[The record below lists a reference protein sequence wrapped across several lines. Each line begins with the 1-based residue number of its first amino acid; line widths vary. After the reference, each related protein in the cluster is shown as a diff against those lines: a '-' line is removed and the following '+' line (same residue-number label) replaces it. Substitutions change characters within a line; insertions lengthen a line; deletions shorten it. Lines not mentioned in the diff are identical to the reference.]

1 MSDPTAPSS
10 LPPEPNPAPGAGA
23 PPLPPQPAVA
33 GSFSTASGTSTTGL
47 ASNVAAGLACIF
59 SIVGGIVFLILEK
72 KDQFVRFYAMQS
84 LIVGGASICF
94 SIALNIVSFI
104 LVHLP
109 VVGRLIALLLA
120 FVGMIVGL
128 GFFALWIVMIVK
140 AFTSKEWEVPYVGKI
155 AREQLARMA
164 ASEGTPPTPSAPTAS

>member
-1 MSDPTAPSS
+1 MSDPNAPSS
-10 LPPEPNPAPGAGA
+10 PNPAPGAGA
-23 PPLPPQPAVA
+23 PPLPQQPATTDASAASA
-33 GSFSTASGTSTTGL
+33 GGSSTGL

-72 KDQFVRFYAMQS
+72 KDQFVRFYAMQA

-140 AFTSKEWEVPYVGKI
+140 AFTNKEWEVPYVGKI
-155 AREQLARMA
+155 AREQLAKMA
-164 ASEGTPPTPSAPTAS
+164 ASASSPSTPTAPTAS